1 MATDL
6 DIANLA
12 LDQIGG
18 GEVTSITAD
27 TSSAGKRVAR
37 YFPMALVASL
47 EKFDWSFAS
56 TRSSAINAT
65 GSAPKSGF
73 EHKYPVPSGCVKLRE
88 VLDDDGATISSWVE
102 ESGYILCNDDGPIYV
117 RFTEELDSIVDLPLA
132 FAEAVA
138 YRLAAFLAPPHTS
151 NPGLRQAMLAE
162 WARCLSEAMLTD
174 GKRRAQP
181 MQPAVGTT
189 ATADPNDLTYVPDS
203 IAARE

>member
-12 LDQIGG
+12 LDEIGG
-18 GEVTSITAD
+18 GEVTSITSD
-27 TSSAGKRVAR
+27 TSSAGRRVAR

-56 TRSSAINAT
+56 TRSSAINAA

-73 EHKYPVPSGCVKLRE
+73 EYRFPVPGGCVKLRE
-88 VLDDDGATISSWVE
+88 VMDDDGATIPSWVE
-102 ESGYILCNDDGPIYV
+102 EGGYILCNDAGPIYV
-117 RFTEELDSIVDLPLA
+117 RFTAELDSVVDLPLA
-132 FAEAVA
+132 FAESVA
-138 YRLAAFLAPPHTS
+138 YRLAAFLASPHTS

-162 WARCLSEAMLTD
+162 WARTLSEAMLTD
-174 GKRRAQP
+174 GKRRSTPQQP
-181 MQPAVGTT
+181 VVGVT
-189 ATADPNDLTYVPDS
+189 ATTDPSDVVYVPDS